1 MIRLVGV
8 FLIAVLAF
16 VPQRPSSA
24 DETYPTRPIRLIVGF
39 AAGSSGDV
47 AARIVSHKLGD
58 LLGQTVIVENRPGA
72 SSMIATDYVARSAK
86 DGYTLLFATIAATIN
101 TTLMP
106 GKGANFEKDMAP
118 IVLIGS
124 IPNILVVNPN
134 LGVNDVKE
142 LIALAK
148 QKPDELLYGASGLG
162 SGPHLAT
169 ELFKQMAGI
178 KMTGVLYPGSGQ
190 TVMDLISGRI
200 QVMFSPASTVL
211 AFIKDGRVRALATT
225 ESKRTNAAPEL
236 PTVSEAALP
245 GYDAGLWFGI
255 LGPAGMPKPIID
267 KISNATNSA
276 LKDPDVLKQLTTQ
289 GLDARG
295 GSPEEFA
302 LFIKT
307 ETDRWARVIHQ
318 MDAAKDNKE
327 GAARP

>member
-24 DETYPTRPIRLIVGF
+24 DEIYPTRPIRLIVGF

-106 GKGANFEKDMAP
+106 GKGANFEKDLAP
-118 IVLIGS
+118 IVLVGS
-124 IPNILVVNPN
+124 IPNILVVNPD
-134 LGVNDVKE
+134 LGVNNVKE

-236 PTVSEAALP
+236 PTISESALP

-255 LGPAGMPKPIID
+255 LGPAGLPKPIID
-267 KISNATNSA
+267 KISNATNNA

-302 LFIKT
+302 LFIKA
-307 ETDRWARVIHQ
+307 ETDRWARVIRQ
-318 MDAAKDNKE
+318 MDAAKESKD

>member
-47 AARIVSHKLGD
+47 AARIVSHKVGD

-118 IVLIGS
+118 IVLVGS
-124 IPNILVVNPN
+124 IPNILVVNPD
-134 LGVNDVKE
+134 LGVNNVKE

-236 PTVSEAALP
+236 PTISEAALP

-255 LGPAGMPKPIID
+255 LGPAGLPKPIID
-267 KISNATNSA
+267 KISNATNNA

-307 ETDRWARVIHQ
+307 ETDRWARVIRQ
-318 MDAAKDNKE
+318 MDAAKDNKD

>member
-1 MIRLVGV
+1 MFRS
-8 FLIAVLAF
+8 IAAFFIVAWTLGGLA
-16 VPQRPSSA
+16 PSSA
-24 DETYPTRPIRLIVGF
+24 DETYPTRPVRLIVGF

-58 LLGQTVIVENRPGA
+58 LIGQTVIVENRPGA
-72 SSMIATDYVARSAK
+72 SSMLATDYVARSPK

-106 GKGANFEKDMAP
+106 GKGANFEKDLAP
-118 IVLIGS
+118 IILVGS
-124 IPNILVVNPN
+124 IPNILVVNPS
-134 LGVNDVKE
+134 LGVSDVKG
-142 LIALAK
+142 LISLAK

-178 KMTGVLYPGSGQ
+178 KMTGVLYPGSAQ

-211 AFIKDGRVRALATT
+211 AFIKDGRVKALGTSEA
-225 ESKRTNAAPEL
+225 KRTSAAPEL
-236 PTVSEAALP
+236 PTISEAALP
-245 GYDAGLWFGI
+245 GYDTGVWFGI
-255 LGPAGMPKPIID
+255 LGPAGTPKPIID
-267 KISNATNSA
+267 KLAQATNSA
-276 LKDPDVLKQLTTQ
+276 LKDPEVLKQLTTQ

-302 LFIKT
+302 TFIKD
-307 ETDRWARVIHQ
+307 ETDRWARVIRQ
-318 MDAAKDNKE
+318 MDAAKENKE
-327 GAARP
+327 GSTRP

>member
-8 FLIAVLAF
+8 LLIAVLAF

-118 IVLIGS
+118 IVLVGS
-124 IPNILVVNPN
+124 IPNILVVNPDI
-134 LGVNDVKE
+134 GVNNVKE

-236 PTVSEAALP
+236 PTISESALP
-245 GYDAGLWFGI
+245 GYDTGLWFGI

-267 KISNATNSA
+267 KISNAANSA

-307 ETDRWARVIHQ
+307 ETDRWARVIRQ
-318 MDAAKDNKE
+318 MDAAKDSKD

>member
-118 IVLIGS
+118 IVLVGS

-134 LGVNDVKE
+134 LGVNNVKE

-236 PTVSEAALP
+236 PTISEAALP
-245 GYDAGLWFGI
+245 GYDTGLWFGI

-307 ETDRWARVIHQ
+307 ETDRWARVIRQ